1 MEKLLERA
9 IVQVSLSMGKLD
21 DRCCWIGVEDRSMCE
36 EEARTRAILV
46 RATGIKVVHNSR
58 LNPRRD
64 YGYVETGGR
73 LATPV
78 AVLPTIDR
86 QLLTFILPSRGF
98 LRVSSSLNGNSM
110 QNAIVRSARDSD

>member
-1 MEKLLERA
+1 MRKLN
-9 IVQVSLSMGKLD
+9 
-21 DRCCWIGVEDRSMCE
+21 DRYWNREDRSMCE
-36 EEARTRAILV
+36 EESRTRAVLV

-78 AVLPTIDR
+78 AVLPSIDR
-86 QLLTFILPSRGF
+86 QLLTFILSSRRF
-98 LRVSSSLNGNSM
+98 LRVSSSLMEIQCKM
-110 QNAIVRSARDSD
+110 QSCDLARDSD

>member
-1 MEKLLERA
+1 
-9 IVQVSLSMGKLD
+9 
-21 DRCCWIGVEDRSMCE
+21 MCE